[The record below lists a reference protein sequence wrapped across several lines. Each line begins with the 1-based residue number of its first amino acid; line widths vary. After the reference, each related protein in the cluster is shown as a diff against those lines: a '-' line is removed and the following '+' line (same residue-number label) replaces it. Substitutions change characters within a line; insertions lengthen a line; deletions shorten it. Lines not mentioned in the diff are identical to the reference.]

1 MVSDINKIYL
11 DEIDAKSYKIEFQK
25 MVLDISFEFM
35 SINQESF
42 DKKVNNLLGKVGS
55 FFDVDR
61 TYLFTLDYN
70 NDTMTYSNEWCNTGI
85 NPEVGTIEEIPL
97 GVFPWW
103 LDQLNKNNLVYV
115 EDVNVMPDE
124 ASAEQDQLYRQDVK
138 SLVSVPIIVEGKI
151 QAFIGIDSV
160 TSTKKWTEE
169 NIELLYI
176 MAKILSS
183 GITHINYHK
192 KIDFMAY
199 YDALTGLPN
208 HSLLT
213 DRVNQG
219 IFRASRQE
227 TLISIMFI
235 DLDGFKMIND
245 TLGHDQGDELLKQVS
260 RRLLSVVRKND
271 TVCRLGGDEF
281 ILYINDY
288 KDEDNLDIIASKVI
302 GVFNKP
308 FILRDQEH
316 FITGS
321 VGISQYPID
330 GDDVKTLIK
339 NADMAM
345 YKAKSLGKNQYQK
358 CSNDLKNSTLETI
371 SLTNNLY
378 GAIERNEM
386 ILYYQPQVNGLTGEI
401 LGVEALLRW
410 NHPKCGFV
418 PPFKFIPLAEK
429 TRLILPIGYWV
440 LKTAC
445 EQCKEWQDK
454 GFKPIKIAVN
464 FSVYQLNH
472 PSIIEQ
478 IEDVLEKT
486 SLQAKYL
493 DVEITESLAMDTNGK
508 IKETLETIKNL
519 GVTLSIDDFGKEYS
533 SLSRLKELPI
543 DRIKIDMSFVQGIGI
558 SDKDEMITNAIV
570 LLASNL
576 GLETIAE
583 GVETKEQMEF
593 LNKTTCDQ
601 MQGYYFYKPMPAVE
615 MEKLLT
621 PNPLSNSN
629 DK

>member
-281 ILYINDY
+281 VLYINDY

-308 FILRDQEH
+308 FVLKNQEY